1 MSGRDI
7 SSNEWGRKSKA
18 YYLNPCEAHSL
29 ETNCWSW
36 SWSKA
41 PAFLFLFQFSSLH
54 CGMGKLFVSIF
65 VFFNFVNS
73 IRYDTICKKNT
84 HTFCA
89 KMETAIHELISSHRN
104 GEKL

>member
-36 SWSKA
+36 SKA
-41 PAFLFLFQFSSLH
+41 PAFPFLFFIPIFQPALRH
-54 CGMGKLFVSIF
+54 GKTFLLAYL
-65 VFFNFVNS
+65 FFNFVIS
-73 IRYDTICKKNT
+73 IRYDT
-84 HTFCA
+84 
-89 KMETAIHELISSHRN
+89 
-104 GEKL
+104 